1 MLNFFKTCFLPF
13 KTGSVFENYV
23 IRRSKECVA
32 LATSSRIWG

>member
-23 IRRSKECVA
+23 IWDVQSNFQVN
-32 LATSSRIWG
+32 